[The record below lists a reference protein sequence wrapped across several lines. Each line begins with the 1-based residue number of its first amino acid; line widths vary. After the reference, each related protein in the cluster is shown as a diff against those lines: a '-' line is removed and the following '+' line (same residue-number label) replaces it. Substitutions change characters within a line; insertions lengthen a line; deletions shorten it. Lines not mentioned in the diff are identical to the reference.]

1 MAGRENDVTT
11 GISSNVKQVQRASA
25 RWHRADWLNREG
37 PLGYL
42 MLSPAFL
49 FLLFMLAWPFLVSIY
64 LSLTD
69 KRLGAQASFVGWE
82 NYLTLFGTSRFWK
95 TVVNSLV
102 YTVGALV
109 LKFVG
114 GIAVAQLLNR
124 PFRGRRLAMAA
135 LLLPWIIPT
144 VFSTLAWW
152 WMLDPANSII
162 NAMLRQ
168 WGLID
173 QNLPF
178 LTDPTWAMGSLI
190 VLNAWRGVPFFAI
203 SFLAAIQTVPEELND
218 ASKIDGANEWVH
230 FWNIVFPL
238 ILPVVVIVV
247 LISTISTIS
256 DFELPYLLTRGGP
269 RDATLIFGIL
279 TYDYAMNLGHLGLGA
294 AVSITMVPFLAL
306 LVVLSLVQL
315 RRQA

>member
-1 MAGRENDVTT
+1 MTT
-11 GISSNVKQVQRASA
+11 GISSNVKQVQRPWV
-25 RWHRADWLNREG
+25 RWRTTAHWFNREG

-49 FLLFMLAWPFLVSIY
+49 FLLFMLAWPFGVSIY

-69 KRLGAQASFVGWE
+69 KRLGAEPSFVGWE

-95 TVVNSLV
+95 TVGNSLV

-124 PFRGRRLAMAA
+124 SFRGRRLAMAA

-306 LVVLSLVQL
+306 LVVLSLVQM
-315 RRQA
+315 RKQT

>member
-1 MAGRENDVTT
+1 VATEL
-11 GISSNVKQVQRASA
+11 SSNTKAVPSLAARARSM
-25 RWHRADWLNREG
+25 RWLDREG

-42 MLSPAFL
+42 MISPAFL
-49 FLLFMLAWPFLVSIY
+49 FLFFLLAYPFGMAIY

-69 KRLGAQASFVGWE
+69 KRLGGDASFVGLD
-82 NYLTLFGTSRFWK
+82 NYLTLFGTSRFWT
-95 TVVNSLV
+95 TVWNSLV
-102 YTVGALV
+102 YTLGALA

-124 PFRGRRLAMAA
+124 PFWGRRLATAL

-162 NAMLRQ
+162 NVMLRQ
-168 WGLID
+168 WGIID

-178 LTDPTWAMGSLI
+178 LTDPTWAMACLI
-190 VLNAWRGVPFFAI
+190 LLNAWRGVPFFAI

-218 ASKIDGANEWVH
+218 AAKMDGANEWRR
-230 FWNIVFPL
+230 FWSITFPL
-238 ILPVVVIVV
+238 ILPVVGIVV

-279 TYDYAMNLGHLGLGA
+279 TYDYAMNIGHIGLGA
-294 AVSITMVPFLAL
+294 AVSITMVPLLAL

-315 RRQA
+315 RRQG

>member
-1 MAGRENDVTT
+1 VTT
-11 GISSNVKQVQRASA
+11 EISKNIKQVQSPLARLKTA
-25 RWHRADWLNREG
+25 RWLDREG

-42 MLSPAFL
+42 MISPAFL
-49 FLLFMLAWPFLVSIY
+49 FLLFMLAYPFVVSIY

-69 KRLGAQASFVGWE
+69 KRLGAEAGFVGWE
-82 NYLTLFGTSRFWK
+82 NYLTLFRTSRFWT
-95 TVVNSLV
+95 TVYNSLV
-102 YTVGALV
+102 YTVGALA

-124 PFRGRRLAMAA
+124 PFFGRRLAMAA

-162 NAMLRQ
+162 NVMLRE

-178 LTDPTWAMGSLI
+178 LTDPTWAMASLI

-218 ASKIDGANEWVH
+218 ASKMDGANEWVH
-230 FWNIVFPL
+230 FWKIVFPL

-279 TYDYAMNLGHLGLGA
+279 TYEYALSIGHLGLGA

-306 LVVLSLVQL
+306 LVVLSLVQM